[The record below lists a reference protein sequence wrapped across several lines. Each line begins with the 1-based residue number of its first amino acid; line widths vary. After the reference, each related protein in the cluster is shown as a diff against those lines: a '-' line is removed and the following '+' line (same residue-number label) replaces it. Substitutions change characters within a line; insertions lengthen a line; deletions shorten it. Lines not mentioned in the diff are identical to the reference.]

1 MWLRN
6 REPSDNYIDGIL
18 IIGIIVILILKLTG
32 AINISW
38 TILLI
43 PIWILLALMI
53 GFILVIFGGLMI
65 NYINKRRKE
74 NERN

>member
-6 REPSDNYIDGIL
+6 REPSDNCIDSML

-32 AINISW
+32 VINISW

-53 GFILVIFGGLMI
+53 GFMLVIFGGLTI